1 MSDFSRWFW
10 PAVSLLMAGLWLWTL
25 LRQRRTARTPQP
37 FPCQPCSLPRE
48 VEDVLKAVYTLQEGR
63 RAWQTAELVQATD
76 FSEPKAREVTAELV
90 ASGWVRK
97 TGQEGMYHLTEAG
110 KRRAQ
115 ELIRAHRLWECY
127 LVDREGMPLEAVHAE
142 ADRREHETTLEEL
155 EQMDASLGHPAWDPH
170 GHAIPAAGCR
180 VPSSSACPLVEKA
193 VPKSRLRIAC
203 LDDKPASLLAQL
215 IALGLQPGADVQ
227 VLEKEP
233 GLLRLRL
240 ENGNVVPLAAAA
252 AHHISVVPA
261 PALPVPLGELLVGSR
276 ARVVEVKGSGRHQRR
291 MLDMGLVPGAEVT
304 VMRRA
309 SLGDPI
315 EYGIKGT
322 AIAMRRID
330 ADSVMVEEVPDG

>member
-1 MSDFSRWFW
+1 
-10 PAVSLLMAGLWLWTL
+10 MAGLWLWTL

-37 FPCQPCSLPRE
+37 PASGPCSLPRE
-48 VEDVLKAVYTLQEGR
+48 VEDVLKAAYALQEER
-63 RAWQTAELVQATD
+63 EAWQAAELAQATD
-76 FSEPKAREVTAELV
+76 LSEPRAKEVTAELV
-90 ASGWVRK
+90 ASGWVEK
-97 TGQEGMYHLTEAG
+97 TGQDGMYHLTEAG
-110 KRRAQ
+110 KGRAQ
-115 ELIRAHRLWECY
+115 ELIRAHRLWERY
-127 LVDREGMPLEAVHAE
+127 LADREGMPLEAVHAE
-142 ADRREHETTLEEL
+142 ADRREHETTPEELEEL
-155 EQMDASLGHPAWDPH
+155 DACLGHPAWDPH

-180 VPSSSACPLVEKA
+180 VPSSPARPLVEKA
-193 VPKSRLRIAC
+193 APKSRLRIAC
-203 LDDKPASLLAQL
+203 LDDKPAPLLAQL
-215 IALGLQPGADVQ
+215 IALGLEPGADIE

-240 ENGNVVPLAAAA
+240 ENGNIVPLAAAA

-276 ARVVEVKGSGRHQRR
+276 ARVVEVKGGGRHQRR

-304 VMRRA
+304 VMRKA

-330 ADSVMVEEVPDG
+330 ADSVMVEEMRNE